1 MWRTL
6 IRSYDPEARFGR
18 RATPACLAA
27 LEITFS
33 GEVPPALLALLCDL
47 DGAIDGQGCAICWCA
62 ERIRD
67 ENMRMRM
74 SPLYR
79 ECYMPFEPL
88 LFFGEVADGQ
98 RAGLAII
105 PGMITQPNVYVWD
118 PRNDSRIWVAA
129 SLGHYLLERL
139 RRLAA
144 RPAPTLTEA
153 TA

>member
-1 MWRTL
+1 M
-6 IRSYDPEARFGR
+6 
-18 RATPACLAA
+18 RALPDCLAA
-27 LEITFS
+27 LEITFP
-33 GEVPPALLALLCDL
+33 GEVPFALLALLRDL

-67 ENMRMRM
+67 ENIRMRT
-74 SPLYR
+74 SSLYR

-88 LFFGEVADGQ
+88 LFFGEEAEGRRV
-98 RAGLAII
+98 GLAII
-105 PGMITQPNVYVWD
+105 PGMIAQPNVYVWD

-139 RRLAA
+139 RRQAA
-144 RPAPTLTEA
+144 QPVPALTEA